1 MITTTLNRIYACD
14 PCNSGWDKLLAYLGK
29 TEPDDEPLPY
39 AVIVESNGIADAQWA
54 MRCEP
59 DHALIWQRYAIW
71 CVRRVVYHSTDPRVA
86 AALDVA
92 EGYLDGTVSIE
103 KLKEAAAAAE
113 AAKAA
118 AKAAAAAAAE
128 AAWAAKAAETAAEAE
143 AEYENAWTVFD
154 PCALLEK
161 LIVVGEGDAR

>member
-71 CVRRVVYHSTDPRVA
+71 CARRVVCHSTDRRVT
-86 AALDVA
+86 AALDAA

-103 KLKEAAAAAE
+103 KLKEAAAAA
-113 AAKAA
+113 KAA
-118 AKAAAAAAAE
+118 ACAAAARTEAGAAWAE
-128 AAWAAKAAETAAEAE
+128 AGAAWAEAWAAKAAAVAAAEARD
-143 AEYENAWTVFD
+143 AELNAQRTEF
-154 PCALLEK
+154 LR
-161 LIVVGEGDAR
+161 IVS

>member
-1 MITTTLNRIYACD
+1 MIATTLNRIYACD

-71 CVRRVVYHSTDPRVA
+71 CARRVVCHSTDRRVT
-86 AALDVA
+86 AALDAA

>member
-14 PCNSGWDKLLAYLGK
+14 PGNSGWDKLLAYLGK
-29 TEPDDEPLPY
+29 TEPDDEPLPF
-39 AVIVESNGIADAQWA
+39 VTIVESNGIADAQWA

-71 CVRRVVYHSTDPRVA
+71 CARRVVYHSTDPRVA

-103 KLKEAAAAAE
+103 KLKEAAAAAW
-113 AAKAA
+113 AS
-118 AKAAAAAAAE
+118 AAE
-128 AAWAAKAAETAAEAE
+128 AASAAWAAAWAPEGASAAVAEAARD
-143 AEYENAWTVFD
+143 AELKAQRTEF
-154 PCALLEK
+154 LR
-161 LIVVGEGDAR
+161 IVS